1 MDRVRTRSP
10 AYVSQNSI
18 SSSLGASPVMSPVLR
33 HARTGSSVGTN
44 FRRAQNNAAKAAAQ
58 RLARVMSHQSP
69 DDGDEDDDDEIM
81 VSYSA
86 TSAGAG
92 MRAGRPA
99 RSPSPKAPARSPS
112 PALGRNSIE
121 HTASIRMT
129 SAAKLSVAAKPTS
142 IVPPS
147 KSFIRPQTI
156 VPSPEPPTENERDR
170 RFSPSIDVGNVNG
183 RETGYHRF
191 TASTSSLQDE
201 LDMLQE
207 ENERMLEKLRL
218 AEERCEEEETRARLL
233 EKQVASLG
241 EGVSLEARL
250 INRKEA
256 ALQQR
261 EAALKAAAEAARN
274 EEVATLRMEIESAR
288 NEAAFALERLQETGL
303 EIKSLRAMSQRMI
316 LTKEEMEE
324 VVLKRCWLARYWK
337 LCVQYG
343 IHAEIAGSK
352 LDYWSSLAP
361 LPLEIVLSSGQKAKE
376 EDSIGD
382 PEERDKVLSD
392 VNDLAGEGNIE
403 NMLLVE
409 KGLRELA
416 LLKVE
421 DAVAIAMTQQRR
433 SNLDTK
439 LQNEG
444 QNSVEAFELSK
455 EECEDVLFKQAW
467 LTCFWRRAK
476 INGLYPDIV
485 DERLQFW
492 INHSTRSPTSQDS
505 VEAERGLHEL
515 RKLGIESPL
524 WEASH

>member
-376 EDSIGD
+376 EDSIG
-382 PEERDKVLSD
+382 
-392 VNDLAGEGNIE
+392 EGNIE

>member
-18 SSSLGASPVMSPVLR
+18 SSSSGASPIMSPVLR
-33 HARTGSSVGTN
+33 QARTGSSGGTN

-69 DDGDEDDDDEIM
+69 DDEDEDDDNEIM

-92 MRAGRPA
+92 TRAGRPA

-147 KSFIRPQTI
+147 KPFIRTQTI
-156 VPSPEPPTENERDR
+156 VASPEPPTENERER

-183 RETGYHRF
+183 RETGYHPS

-207 ENERMLEKLRL
+207 ENESMLEKLRL
-218 AEERCEEEETRARLL
+218 AEERCEETENRARQL
-233 EKQVASLG
+233 EKQ
-241 EGVSLEARL
+241 
-250 INRKEA
+250 
-256 ALQQR
+256 
-261 EAALKAAAEAARN
+261 AALKAAAEATRN

-288 NEAAFALERLQETGL
+288 NEAAFALDRLQETDL

-337 LCVQYG
+337 LCVQY
-343 IHAEIAGSK
+343 EIAGAK
-352 LDYWSSLAP
+352 LDYWSSLTP
-361 LPLEIVLSSGQKAKE
+361 LPLEVVLSSGQKAKE

-476 INGLYPDIV
+476 INGLHPDIV

-492 INHSTRSPTSQDS
+492 INHSTRSATSQDA
-505 VEAERGLHEL
+505 VEVLVKLAVERGLHEL